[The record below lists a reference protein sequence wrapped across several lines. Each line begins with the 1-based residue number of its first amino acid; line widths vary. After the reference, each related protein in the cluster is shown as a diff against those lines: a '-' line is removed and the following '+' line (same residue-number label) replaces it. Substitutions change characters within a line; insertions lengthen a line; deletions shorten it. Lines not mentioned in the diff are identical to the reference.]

1 MKLSRH
7 QFLHGGSTGATLS
20 NEKRTFIRGHAHRAY
35 WSIVVS
41 MALLFAPQAFAGSC
55 KLKGRGDVKVVIDVG
70 HTPTDTGQISAR
82 GVAEFEFN
90 TRLAQQVTDALKS
103 AGFRSA
109 RMIVTEKNGHAGLEL
124 RAQRANDMD
133 ADIFLSI
140 HHNGVKDTT
149 LIPWQYQGE
158 EHYYLDNF
166 KGYAILISGRNHRY
180 DESLGL
186 ARILADRL
194 IGSGLEFTTHHDE
207 QTNSTMYGRVGPM
220 VDRARG
226 IYAFDNIVVLHET
239 EMPALI
245 LEAGMIVNRHEEVI
259 LASPVRRATIARAVV
274 DAVSKFCA
282 ATNVGRYAPG
292 DFTYKVIDVPR
303 DDVLNIRSE
312 PASQS
317 SILGTIPANGRGIQ
331 MTGDCTDDWC
341 KVQYNGARGWV
352 NRKFLGRDN

>member
-1 MKLSRH
+1 MS
-7 QFLHGGSTGATLS
+7 QSSDQG
-20 NEKRTFIRGHAHRAY
+20 RTFIRGHARRAC
-35 WSIVVS
+35 WWIVVS
-41 MALLFAPQAFAGSC
+41 MALLFVFGHQAFAGSC

-70 HTPTDTGQISAR
+70 HTPTDTGQFSAR

-90 TRLAQQVTDALKS
+90 TRLAQQVTDEFKS

-158 EHYYLDNF
+158 EHYYLDKF
-166 KGYAILISGRNHRY
+166 KGYAILISRRNSRY

-194 IGSGLEFTTHHDE
+194 IGTGLEFTTHHDE
-207 QTNSTMYGRVGPM
+207 QTNTTMYGRVGPM

-239 EMPALI
+239 DMPALI
-245 LEAGMIVNRHEEVI
+245 LEAGMIVNRNEEVI
-259 LASPVRRATIARAVV
+259 LSSPVRRATIARAVV

-282 ATNVGRYAPG
+282 ATNVGRSVPS
-292 DFTYKVIDVPR
+292 DFRYKVINVPS
-303 DDVLNIRSE
+303 DDVLNIRSG

-317 SILGTIPANGRGIQ
+317 SILGTIPANGRGIE
-331 MTGDCTDDWC
+331 MTGDCMDNWC
-341 KVQYNGARGWV
+341 KVQYNGAHGWV
-352 NRKFLGRDN
+352 NRRFLRSDN